1 MCGIAG
7 ILRLTTPRGGE
18 GTLPPG
24 EALVPQRWLEVLDRA
39 IAHRGPDGYG
49 VFRDRAVRRDGTVAD
64 VALVHR
70 RLAIIDPAGGRQ
82 PMVDRHHARG
92 GATAVVFNGH
102 IANHRALR
110 AELCRGG
117 AGFVSDHSDTEV
129 LLRGWRAWGTGL
141 GGRLDGMWAAAIW
154 QGGVGE
160 RAGRVWLTRDRAHE
174 KPLYV
179 GEAAATDAHG
189 GRVLVFASTAAAVL
203 SVLAMLGKRPTMTAE
218 QTERW
223 LRFGA
228 AESTGSGCRSWPGR
242 GSVDCLES
250 GLSGHDALA
259 RSGLPLERATEAWL
273 DADTVDGMIAD
284 AVRLRLDADVPVG
297 CFLSGGVDS
306 GLIAWHAQAALQEA
320 GAGRLRTF
328 TVRMPGADALGGH
341 DESAIAALTAA
352 HVGSEHR
359 VLDCR
364 GSAAQDM
371 VALIEQLGHPLGDSS
386 LLPTAWLSRAVR
398 EHVGVALSGDGG
410 DELFGGYD
418 RHVAARWM
426 QLSNGSLGES
436 LASLPPELPA
446 WLLRHRRTAK
456 AGERLGRLRA
466 ANTLGTAE
474 LRAVFNAEQ
483 AADLLGRRPAA
494 QTGMRDALTDDFFNH
509 LGPDL
514 LVKADTASMA
524 VALEVRAPLLGRDL
538 MAACLREPLGSL
550 MPWGRRKGLLR
561 QVAARR
567 LPAEVLAQPKRGFGI
582 PIGRWFREDFG
593 GLRTL
598 LLDHLH
604 SSEPFGPAWLG
615 VGLSVPAARRLVADH
630 LEGRAEHGQRVYVLL
645 AMMVWARWAARLGG

>member
-7 ILRLTTPRGGE
+7 ILRLTTSPGGD

-82 PMVDRHHARG
+82 PMVDRTGIRTGTHTSTHTG
-92 GATAVVFNGH
+92 PTAVVFNGH

-129 LLRGWRAWGTGL
+129 LLRGWQAWGTGL

-160 RAGRVWLTRDRAHE
+160 HAGQVWLTRDRAHE

-179 GEAAATDAHG
+179 GEAAAADEHG

-203 SVLAMLGKRPTMTAE
+203 GVLAMLGRRPTMTAE

-228 AESTGSGCRSWPGR
+228 AESASTGCRSWPGR
-242 GSVDCLES
+242 GTVDDLES
-250 GLSGHDALA
+250 DLSDEQSLEA
-259 RSGLPLERATEAWL
+259 SGLPLERATEAWL
-273 DADTVDGMIAD
+273 DADAVDAMIAS

-398 EHVGVALSGDGG
+398 EHVGVALSGEGADEADQRTDTGQRHCPG
-410 DELFGGYD
+410 D
-418 RHVAARWM
+418 VARTRRSTKHLERAHSTTSMNRSSSERWSTRTPVASASAG
-426 QLSNGSLGES
+426 QRSRPRCTSRRRPPSTVCRRANSPGTGPVSVSAALAGTCRRATFSLRTSCG
-436 LASLPPELPA
+436 A
-446 WLLRHRRTAK
+446 HRR
-456 AGERLGRLRA
+456 
-466 ANTLGTAE
+466 
-474 LRAVFNAEQ
+474 
-483 AADLLGRRPAA
+483 
-494 QTGMRDALTDDFFNH
+494 
-509 LGPDL
+509 
-514 LVKADTASMA
+514 
-524 VALEVRAPLLGRDL
+524 
-538 MAACLREPLGSL
+538 
-550 MPWGRRKGLLR
+550 
-561 QVAARR
+561 
-567 LPAEVLAQPKRGFGI
+567 
-582 PIGRWFREDFG
+582 
-593 GLRTL
+593 
-598 LLDHLH
+598 
-604 SSEPFGPAWLG
+604 SSP
-615 VGLSVPAARRLVADH
+615 
-630 LEGRAEHGQRVYVLL
+630 
-645 AMMVWARWAARLGG
+645 